1 MGTSE
6 ASFHRFHMSNL
17 KKEYDTIKARISKM
31 YDDNLDG
38 RITNDMYDKKLKEY
52 KERQGT
58 LITEMRMH
66 SDADEE
72 FYLTANTVLKAA
84 KRALDIIKS
93 SEPQEKR
100 QFLNYLLQNSK
111 LDGQNLAFELKTP
124 FHTIFSTRN
133 DPIKLP
139 LLDTFRTLNWGNIK
153 KECLL

>member
-1 MGTSE
+1 
-6 ASFHRFHMSNL
+6 
-17 KKEYDTIKARISKM
+17 
-31 YDDNLDG
+31 
-38 RITNDMYDKKLKEY
+38 
-52 KERQGT
+52 
-58 LITEMRMH
+58 
-66 SDADEE
+66 
-72 FYLTANTVLKAA
+72 A